1 MRTAPPDPSHNEE
14 RCRASTPEDTY
25 ERTDHMPAEDTADES
40 RDLTKLDNED
50 GEVLEEEV
58 AGGSGKGRTK

>member
-14 RCRASTPEDTY
+14 RCRASTPEDTC
-25 ERTDHMPAEDTADES
+25 ECTNHMPAEDTADES
-40 RDLTKLDNED
+40 SDLTKLDNED

-58 AGGSGKGRTK
+58 AGRRGKGRGK